1 MIVVNIVETIVDTEE
16 VFRIHSSQVSRRGK
30 VLDKGIQSPRS
41 QKLAKTKNEI
51 VLSMGSKVQEVRTQR
66 RGGSGTRGTLFYTL
80 QVAGGEPVRGS
91 RVVF

>member
-1 MIVVNIVETIVDTEE
+1 MIVVNIVETIVE

-30 VLDKGIQSPRS
+30 VLDKGIRSPRS

-51 VLSMGSKVQEVRTQR
+51 ILSMGSKVQEVRTQR